1 MQSIGCGLLLK
12 SPETL
17 RRAPAK
23 DAKGDLNHSL
33 RITLAWQ
40 HAFPGEDLTRELS
53 AFNAECF
60 FSMRIVSVSP
70 LR

>member
-17 RRAPAK
+17 LRAPAK

-33 RITLAWQ
+33 LIALA
-40 HAFPGEDLTRELS
+40 
-53 AFNAECF
+53 
-60 FSMRIVSVSP
+60 
-70 LR
+70 